1 MFAMQIL
8 FKVIALN
15 LLIVSLSQA
24 QDDNIYD
31 GYIKTNKCKV
41 CISLMLLLF
50 ALPLLGE

>member
-1 MFAMQIL
+1 MKIL
-8 FKVIALN
+8 FKVVSLN
-15 LLIVSLSQA
+15 LLIVSLCEEA
-24 QDDNIYD
+24 QDDDIYD